1 MKAFRIDHCV
11 IVADVSEE
19 AAEFYRREISGC
31 PPRMVEELAPS
42 HEILC
47 ADGVART
54 VRTVINEE
62 MDRRSEWLRMG
73 VPCELHWPFL
83 VEEEAGGPA
92 AGRVPEFCPEM
103 PKSRENEES

>member
-1 MKAFRIDHCV
+1 MKAFRIDQCV

-19 AAEFYRREISGC
+19 AVEFYRREISGSS
-31 PPRMVEELAPS
+31 PRTVEELESS

-47 ADGVART
+47 ADGEVRT
-54 VRTVINEE
+54 VRIIINDE
-62 MDRRSEWLRMG
+62 MERRSTWLRMG

-92 AGRVPEFCPEM
+92 AGRVPELCPET
-103 PKSRENEES
+103 PKSGENEDS

>member
-11 IVADVSEE
+11 IVADGSEE
-19 AAEFYRREISGC
+19 AGEFYLREISGR
-31 PPRMVEELAPS
+31 PPRLVEELASS
-42 HEILC
+42 HGILC
-47 ADGVART
+47 ADGEVRT

-92 AGRVPEFCPEM
+92 AGRVPELCPET